1 MTTVGCKRVV
11 LATKQIHIR
20 IGRNIWNGGGNM
32 KGLLSLSS
40 AIDKLNYWIGRTVM
54 WLVLLM
60 VLISAGNALIRKL
73 FNTSSNAY
81 LEAQWYLFA
90 AVFLLG
96 ASYTMLHQGHVRIDV
111 IISRFSRPTQVKIEI
126 FGIICFLFPLVYFV
140 ITEIFPILMKAYES
154 GEMSENAGGLIRW
167 PVYAL
172 IPIGFFLLGLQG
184 FSELIKRIG
193 FLQGLCEDPG
203 EPKEANL
210 ELELAEHIR
219 LQQKD
224 VASGQP

>member
-1 MTTVGCKRVV
+1 
-11 LATKQIHIR
+11 
-20 IGRNIWNGGGNM
+20 M

-40 AIDKLNYWIGRTVM
+40 AIDTLNYWIGRAVM

-60 VLISAGNALIRKL
+60 VLISAGNAIIRKL

-96 ASYTMLHQGHVRIDV
+96 ASYTMLQQGHVKIDV
-111 IISRFSRPTQVKIEI
+111 IISRFARPTQVKIEI
-126 FGIICFLFPLVYFV
+126 FGIVFFLFPLVYFV
-140 ITEIFPILMKAYES
+140 ITEIFPILVQAYKT

-172 IPIGFFLLGLQG
+172 VPTGFFLLGLQG
-184 FSELIKRIG
+184 ISELIKRIG
-193 FLQGLCEDPG
+193 FLKGLCPDPG
-203 EPKEANL
+203 DVKEVSA
-210 ELELAEHIR
+210 EEALAEHI
-219 LQQKD
+219 QQQQLAQGRK
-224 VASGQP
+224 

>member
-1 MTTVGCKRVV
+1 
-11 LATKQIHIR
+11 
-20 IGRNIWNGGGNM
+20 M

-40 AIDKLNYWIGRTVM
+40 AIDKLSYWIGRSVM

-60 VLISAGNALIRKL
+60 VLISAGNAVIRKL

-96 ASYTMLHQGHVRIDV
+96 ASYTMLQQGHVKIDV
-111 IISRFSRPTQVKIEI
+111 FISRFSRPTQVKIEI
-126 FGIICFLFPLVYFV
+126 FGIVMFLFPLVYFV
-140 ITEIFPILMKAYES
+140 IVEIFPILVQAYKT

-172 IPIGFFLLGLQG
+172 VPIGFFLLGLQG
-184 FSELIKRIG
+184 LSELIKRIG
-193 FLQGLCEDPG
+193 FLKGLCPDPG
-203 EPKEANL
+203 EVNEVNA
-210 ELELAEHIR
+210 EQALAEHIQQQQE
-219 LQQKD
+219 LQGQK
-224 VASGQP
+224 

>member
-1 MTTVGCKRVV
+1 
-11 LATKQIHIR
+11 
-20 IGRNIWNGGGNM
+20 M

-40 AIDKLNYWIGRTVM
+40 AIDTLNYRIGRAVM

-60 VLISAGNALIRKL
+60 VLISAGNAIIRKL

-96 ASYTMLHQGHVRIDV
+96 ASYTMLQQGHVKIDV
-111 IISRFSRPTQVKIEI
+111 IISRFARPTQVKIEI
-126 FGIICFLFPLVYFV
+126 FGIVFFLFPLVYFV
-140 ITEIFPILMKAYES
+140 ITEIFPILVQAYKT

-172 IPIGFFLLGLQG
+172 VPTGFFLLGLQG
-184 FSELIKRIG
+184 ISELIKRIG
-193 FLQGLCEDPG
+193 FLKGLCPDPG
-203 EPKEANL
+203 DVKEVSA
-210 ELELAEHIR
+210 EEALAEHI
-219 LQQKD
+219 QQQQL
-224 VASGQP
+224 AQGQK

>member
-1 MTTVGCKRVV
+1 
-11 LATKQIHIR
+11 
-20 IGRNIWNGGGNM
+20 M

-40 AIDKLNYWIGRTVM
+40 AIDTLNYWIGRAVM

-60 VLISAGNALIRKL
+60 VLISAGNAIIRKL

-96 ASYTMLHQGHVRIDV
+96 ASYTMLQQGHVKIDV

-126 FGIICFLFPLVYFV
+126 FGIVFFLFPLVYFV
-140 ITEIFPILMKAYES
+140 ITEIFPILVQAYKT

-172 IPIGFFLLGLQG
+172 VPTGFFLLGLQG
-184 FSELIKRIG
+184 VSELIKRIG
-193 FLQGLCEDPG
+193 FLKGLCPDPG
-203 EPKEANL
+203 DVKEVSA
-210 ELELAEHIR
+210 EEALAEHI
-219 LQQKD
+219 QQQQL
-224 VASGQP
+224 AQGQK

>member
-1 MTTVGCKRVV
+1 
-11 LATKQIHIR
+11 
-20 IGRNIWNGGGNM
+20 M

-40 AIDKLNYWIGRTVM
+40 LIDKMTYWIGRSVM

-60 VLISAGNALIRKL
+60 VLISAGNAIIRKL
-73 FNTSSNAY
+73 FNVSSNAY

-96 ASYTMLHQGHVRIDV
+96 ASYTMLQQGHVKIDV

-126 FGIICFLFPLVYFV
+126 FGIIMFLFPLVYFV
-140 ITEIFPILMKAYES
+140 TTEILPILMQAYKTK
-154 GEMSENAGGLIRW
+154 EMSENAGGLMRW
-167 PVYAL
+167 PVYSL

-193 FLQGLCEDPG
+193 FLQGLCPDPG
-203 EPKEANL
+203 EVNEISAEEA
-210 ELELAEHIR
+210 LAEHI
-219 LQQKD
+219 QQQHTVEGSK
-224 VASGQP
+224 

>member
-1 MTTVGCKRVV
+1 
-11 LATKQIHIR
+11 
-20 IGRNIWNGGGNM
+20 M

-40 AIDKLNYWIGRTVM
+40 AIDTLNYWIGRAVM

-60 VLISAGNALIRKL
+60 VLISAGNAIIRKL

-96 ASYTMLHQGHVRIDV
+96 ASYTMLQQGHVKIDV

-126 FGIICFLFPLVYFV
+126 FGIVFFLFPLVYFV
-140 ITEIFPILMKAYES
+140 ITEIFPILVQAYKT

-172 IPIGFFLLGLQG
+172 VPTGFFLLGLQG
-184 FSELIKRIG
+184 ISELIKRIG
-193 FLQGLCEDPG
+193 FLKGLCPDPG
-203 EPKEANL
+203 DVKEVSA
-210 ELELAEHIR
+210 EEALAEHI
-219 LQQKD
+219 QQQQL
-224 VASGQP
+224 AQGQK

>member
-1 MTTVGCKRVV
+1 
-11 LATKQIHIR
+11 
-20 IGRNIWNGGGNM
+20 M

-40 AIDKLNYWIGRTVM
+40 AIDKLSYWIGRSVM

-60 VLISAGNALIRKL
+60 VLISAGNAIIRKL

-96 ASYTMLHQGHVRIDV
+96 ASYTMLQQGHVKIDV
-111 IISRFSRPTQVKIEI
+111 FISRFSRPTQVKIEI
-126 FGIICFLFPLVYFV
+126 FGIVMFLFPLVYFV
-140 ITEIFPILMKAYES
+140 IVEIFPILVQAYKT

-172 IPIGFFLLGLQG
+172 VPLGFFLLGLQG
-184 FSELIKRIG
+184 LSELIKRIG
-193 FLQGLCEDPG
+193 FLKGLCPDPG
-203 EPKEANL
+203 EVNEVNA
-210 ELELAEHIR
+210 EQALAEHIQQQQE
-219 LQQKD
+219 LQGQK
-224 VASGQP
+224 

>member
-1 MTTVGCKRVV
+1 
-11 LATKQIHIR
+11 
-20 IGRNIWNGGGNM
+20 M

-40 AIDKLNYWIGRTVM
+40 AIDTLNYWIGRAVM

-60 VLISAGNALIRKL
+60 VLISAGNAIIRKL

-96 ASYTMLHQGHVRIDV
+96 ASYTMLQQGHVKIDV
-111 IISRFSRPTQVKIEI
+111 IVSRFARPTQVKIEI
-126 FGIICFLFPLVYFV
+126 FGIVFFLFPLVYFV
-140 ITEIFPILMKAYES
+140 ITEIFPILVQAYKT

-172 IPIGFFLLGLQG
+172 VPTGFFLLGLQG
-184 FSELIKRIG
+184 ISELIKRIG
-193 FLQGLCEDPG
+193 FLKGLCPDPG
-203 EPKEANL
+203 DVKEVSA
-210 ELELAEHIR
+210 EEALAEHI
-219 LQQKD
+219 QQQQL
-224 VASGQP
+224 AQGQK

>member
-1 MTTVGCKRVV
+1 
-11 LATKQIHIR
+11 
-20 IGRNIWNGGGNM
+20 M
-32 KGLLSLSS
+32 KSLLSLSS
-40 AIDKLNYWIGRTVM
+40 AIDTLNYWIGRAVM

-60 VLISAGNALIRKL
+60 VLISAGNAIVRKL

-96 ASYTMLHQGHVRIDV
+96 ASYTMLQQGHVRIDV

-126 FGIICFLFPLVYFV
+126 FGIVFFLFPLAYFV
-140 ITEIFPILMKAYES
+140 ITEIFPILVQAYQTR
-154 GEMSENAGGLIRW
+154 EMSENAGGLIRW

-172 IPIGFFLLGLQG
+172 VPIGFFLLALQG

-193 FLQGLCEDPG
+193 FLKGLCPDPG
-203 EPKEANL
+203 EVKEVNA
-210 ELELAEHIR
+210 EQALAEHIQQQQA
-219 LQQKD
+219 LQGRK
-224 VASGQP
+224 

>member
-1 MTTVGCKRVV
+1 
-11 LATKQIHIR
+11 
-20 IGRNIWNGGGNM
+20 M

-40 AIDKLNYWIGRTVM
+40 AIDKLSYWIGRSVM

-60 VLISAGNALIRKL
+60 VLISAGNAIIRKL

-96 ASYTMLHQGHVRIDV
+96 ASYTMLQQGHVKIDV
-111 IISRFSRPTQVKIEI
+111 FISRFSRPTQVKIEI
-126 FGIICFLFPLVYFV
+126 FGIVMFLFPLVYFV
-140 ITEIFPILMKAYES
+140 IVEIFPILVQTYKT

-172 IPIGFFLLGLQG
+172 VPIGFFLLGLQG
-184 FSELIKRIG
+184 LSELIKRIG
-193 FLQGLCEDPG
+193 FLKGLCPDPG
-203 EPKEANL
+203 EVNEVNA
-210 ELELAEHIR
+210 EQALAEHIQQQQE
-219 LQQKD
+219 LQGQK
-224 VASGQP
+224 

>member
-1 MTTVGCKRVV
+1 M
-11 LATKQIHIR
+11 
-20 IGRNIWNGGGNM
+20 N
-32 KGLLSLSS
+32 GLLSLSS

-60 VLISAGNALIRKL
+60 VLISAGNAIIRKL

-96 ASYTMLHQGHVRIDV
+96 ASYTMLQQGHVRIDV

-126 FGIICFLFPLVYFV
+126 FGIVVFLFPLVYFV
-140 ITEIFPILMKAYES
+140 IVEIFPILMQAYRT

-172 IPIGFFLLGLQG
+172 VPIGFFLLGLQG
-184 FSELIKRIG
+184 LSELIKRIG
-193 FLQGLCEDPG
+193 FLQGLCPDPG
-203 EPKEANL
+203 EVKEVSVEVA
-210 ELELAEHIR
+210 LAEHI
-219 LQQKD
+219 QQQQLAQSPK
-224 VASGQP
+224 

>member
-1 MTTVGCKRVV
+1 
-11 LATKQIHIR
+11 
-20 IGRNIWNGGGNM
+20 M

-40 AIDKLNYWIGRTVM
+40 AIDKLSYWIGRSVM

-60 VLISAGNALIRKL
+60 VLISAGNAIIRKL

-96 ASYTMLHQGHVRIDV
+96 ASYTMLQQGHVKIDV
-111 IISRFSRPTQVKIEI
+111 FISRFSRPTQVKIEI
-126 FGIICFLFPLVYFV
+126 FGIVMFLFPLVYFV
-140 ITEIFPILMKAYES
+140 IVEIFPILVQAYKT

-172 IPIGFFLLGLQG
+172 VPIGFFLLGLQG
-184 FSELIKRIG
+184 LSELIKRIG
-193 FLQGLCEDPG
+193 FLKGLCPDPG
-203 EPKEANL
+203 EVNEVNA
-210 ELELAEHIR
+210 EQALAEHIQQQQE
-219 LQQKD
+219 LQGQK
-224 VASGQP
+224 

>member
-1 MTTVGCKRVV
+1 
-11 LATKQIHIR
+11 
-20 IGRNIWNGGGNM
+20 M
-32 KGLLSLSS
+32 KGLLALSA
-40 AIDKLNYWIGRTVM
+40 AIDKLSYWVGRSVM

-60 VLISAGNALIRKL
+60 VLISAGNAIIRKL

-96 ASYTMLHQGHVRIDV
+96 ASYTMLQQGHVKIDV

-126 FGIICFLFPLVYFV
+126 FGIVMFLFPLVYFV
-140 ITEIFPILMKAYES
+140 IVEIFPLLVQAYQS

-172 IPIGFFLLGLQG
+172 VPIGFFLLGLQG
-184 FSELIKRIG
+184 LSELIKRIG
-193 FLQGLCEDPG
+193 FLKGLCPDPG
-203 EPKEANL
+203 EVKEANA
-210 ELELAEHIR
+210 EQALAEHI
-219 LQQKD
+219 QQQIAQEQK
-224 VASGQP
+224 

>member
-1 MTTVGCKRVV
+1 
-11 LATKQIHIR
+11 
-20 IGRNIWNGGGNM
+20 M

-40 AIDKLNYWIGRTVM
+40 AIDTLNYRIGRAVM

-60 VLISAGNALIRKL
+60 VLISAGNAIIRKL

-96 ASYTMLHQGHVRIDV
+96 ASYTMLQQGHVKIDV

-126 FGIICFLFPLVYFV
+126 FGIIFFLFPLVYFV
-140 ITEIFPILMKAYES
+140 ITEIFPILIQAYKT

-172 IPIGFFLLGLQG
+172 VPIGFFLLGLQG
-184 FSELIKRIG
+184 ISELIKRLG
-193 FLQGLCEDPG
+193 FLKGLCSDPG
-203 EPKEANL
+203 DVKEVSA
-210 ELELAEHIR
+210 EESLAEHI
-219 LQQKD
+219 QQQQL
-224 VASGQP
+224 AQGQK

>member
-1 MTTVGCKRVV
+1 
-11 LATKQIHIR
+11 
-20 IGRNIWNGGGNM
+20 M

-40 AIDKLNYWIGRTVM
+40 AIDTLNYWIGRAVM

-60 VLISAGNALIRKL
+60 VLISAGNAIIRKL

-96 ASYTMLHQGHVRIDV
+96 ASYTMLQQGHVKIDV
-111 IISRFSRPTQVKIEI
+111 IISRFARPTQVKIEI
-126 FGIICFLFPLVYFV
+126 FGIVFFLFPLVYFV
-140 ITEIFPILMKAYES
+140 ITEIFPILVQAYKT

-172 IPIGFFLLGLQG
+172 VPTGFFLLGLQG
-184 FSELIKRIG
+184 ISELIKRIG
-193 FLQGLCEDPG
+193 FLKGLCPDPG
-203 EPKEANL
+203 DVKEVSA
-210 ELELAEHIR
+210 EEALAEHI
-219 LQQKD
+219 QQQQL
-224 VASGQP
+224 AQGQK

>member
-1 MTTVGCKRVV
+1 
-11 LATKQIHIR
+11 
-20 IGRNIWNGGGNM
+20 
-32 KGLLSLSS
+32 
-40 AIDKLNYWIGRTVM
+40 M

-60 VLISAGNALIRKL
+60 VVISAGNAIIRKL

-96 ASYTMLHQGHVRIDV
+96 ASYTMLQQGHVRIDV
-111 IISRFSRPTQVKIEI
+111 VISNFSRPTQVKIEI
-126 FGIICFLFPLVYFV
+126 FGIIMFLFPLVYFV
-140 ITEIFPILMKAYES
+140 ISEVFPILVQAYKT

-184 FSELIKRIG
+184 ISELIKRIG
-193 FLQGLCEDPG
+193 FLQGLCPDPG
-203 EPKEANL
+203 EVKEISA
-210 ELELAEHIR
+210 EEALAEHI
-219 LQQKD
+219 QQQQTVQEHK
-224 VASGQP
+224 

>member
-1 MTTVGCKRVV
+1 
-11 LATKQIHIR
+11 
-20 IGRNIWNGGGNM
+20 M

-40 AIDKLNYWIGRTVM
+40 AIDTLNYWIGRAVM

-60 VLISAGNALIRKL
+60 VLISAGNAIIRKL

-96 ASYTMLHQGHVRIDV
+96 ASYTMLQQGHVKIDV

-126 FGIICFLFPLVYFV
+126 FGIIFFLFPLVYFV
-140 ITEIFPILMKAYES
+140 ITEIFPILVQAYKT

-172 IPIGFFLLGLQG
+172 VPTGFFLLGLQG
-184 FSELIKRIG
+184 ISELIKRIG
-193 FLQGLCEDPG
+193 FLKGLCPDPG
-203 EPKEANL
+203 DVKEVSA
-210 ELELAEHIR
+210 EEALAEHI
-219 LQQKD
+219 QQQQL
-224 VASGQP
+224 AQGQK

>member
-1 MTTVGCKRVV
+1 M
-11 LATKQIHIR
+11 
-20 IGRNIWNGGGNM
+20 N
-32 KGLLSLSS
+32 GLLSLSS
-40 AIDKLNYWIGRTVM
+40 AIDKLNYWVGRTVM

-60 VLISAGNALIRKL
+60 VLVSAGNALIRKI

-96 ASYTMLHQGHVRIDV
+96 AAYTMLHQGHVRIDV

-126 FGIICFLFPLVYFV
+126 FGIVFFLFPLVYFV
-140 ITEIFPILMKAYES
+140 IVEIFPILVQAYKT

-172 IPIGFFLLGLQG
+172 VPIGFFLLGLQG
-184 FSELIKRIG
+184 LSELIKRIG
-193 FLQGLCEDPG
+193 FLKGLCPDPG
-203 EPKEANL
+203 EVKEESA
-210 ELELAEHIR
+210 EVALAEHI
-219 LQQKD
+219 QQQQLAQEQK
-224 VASGQP
+224 

>member
-1 MTTVGCKRVV
+1 M
-11 LATKQIHIR
+11 
-20 IGRNIWNGGGNM
+20 N
-32 KGLLSLSS
+32 GLLSLSS
-40 AIDKLNYWIGRTVM
+40 AIDKLNYWVGRTVM

-60 VLISAGNALIRKL
+60 VLISAGNAIIRKL

-96 ASYTMLHQGHVRIDV
+96 ASYTMLQQGHVRIDV

-126 FGIICFLFPLVYFV
+126 FGIVVFLFPLVYFV
-140 ITEIFPILMKAYES
+140 IVEIFPILVQAYRT

-172 IPIGFFLLGLQG
+172 VPIGFFLLGLQG
-184 FSELIKRIG
+184 VSELIKRIG
-193 FLQGLCEDPG
+193 FLKGVCADPG
-203 EPKEANL
+203 DVKEVNVEVA
-210 ELELAEHIR
+210 LAEHI
-219 LQQKD
+219 QQQQLAQSTK
-224 VASGQP
+224 

>member
-1 MTTVGCKRVV
+1 
-11 LATKQIHIR
+11 
-20 IGRNIWNGGGNM
+20 M

-40 AIDKLNYWIGRTVM
+40 AIDKLSYWIGRSVM

-60 VLISAGNALIRKL
+60 VLISAGNAIIRKL

-96 ASYTMLHQGHVRIDV
+96 ASYTMLQQGHVKIDV
-111 IISRFSRPTQVKIEI
+111 VISRFSRPTQVKIEI
-126 FGIICFLFPLVYFV
+126 FGIVMFLFPLVYFV
-140 ITEIFPILMKAYES
+140 IVEIFPILVQAYKT

-172 IPIGFFLLGLQG
+172 VPIGFFLLGLQG
-184 FSELIKRIG
+184 LSELIKRIG
-193 FLQGLCEDPG
+193 FLKGLCPDPG
-203 EPKEANL
+203 EVNEVNA
-210 ELELAEHIR
+210 EQALAEHIQQQQE
-219 LQQKD
+219 LQGQK
-224 VASGQP
+224 